1 MVGGVSRPAPS
12 APPPAAGRIAALD
25 VLRGVAILGTL
36 ATNVWLFTDPQ
47 GLVGALRAGQL
58 AAAGSWQSV
67 ELVLRQLAN
76 GKFLGLLTIMFGIG
90 LELQRRSAQRRGRPW
105 PGTYPVRAGLLL
117 LDGVLHY
124 VLVVEFDVL
133 MGYAVTGCVV
143 AYLLVTSPRA
153 QRACLAVA
161 AGLHVLLLT
170 GLTALV
176 VAAPPTTAP
185 PLDPNPYTDGSF
197 ADLVAFRLENA
208 LLFRAEVI
216 FILPLSIAL
225 FLLGAALV
233 RAGVLDPAGV
243 ALRRRLLVVGLGIAL
258 PADLLVGSLGGS
270 AGILVSRYGT
280 APLVAL
286 GLLALVAELGTR
298 RPLTGYG
305 SRALTAVGR
314 TALSCYVLQNVVA
327 SALCYGWGL
336 GWAARFGDARVPAT
350 VGVYLLVATTVV
362 VAAVLWLRR
371 FDQGPL
377 EAVWSR
383 SYRLLTARGRRTTDS
398 SGRSAPLTSDRRPAR

>member
-1 MVGGVSRPAPS
+1 MVSEVSPTAS
-12 APPPAAGRIAALD
+12 RIAALD

-36 ATNVWLFTDPQ
+36 ATNVWLFTNPQ
-47 GLVGALRAGQL
+47 GLLGSLQAGQL
-58 AAAGSWQSV
+58 AGPGPWQTT

-76 GKFLGLLTIMFGIG
+76 GKFLGLLTVMFGVG

-117 LDGVLHY
+117 LDGVVHY

-153 QRACLAVA
+153 QRACLAA
-161 AGLHVLLLT
+161 AAAVHVLLLT
-170 GLTALV
+170 GLIAV
-176 VAAPPTTAP
+176 VAGSPAMVGP
-185 PLDPNPYTDGSF
+185 PLRPNPYTDGSF
-197 ADLVAFRLENA
+197 LDLVAFRLQNA

-216 FILPLSIAL
+216 FILPLSVAL

-233 RAGVLDPAGV
+233 RAGVLEPSGAP
-243 ALRRRLLVVGLGIAL
+243 LRRRLLVVGLGVGL
-258 PADLLVGSLGGS
+258 PLDLLVGLLGGS
-270 AGILVSRYGT
+270 AGTLASRYGT

-286 GLLALVAELGTR
+286 GLLALVAEIGTR
-298 RPLTGYG
+298 RPLTGGG

-314 TALSCYVLQNVVA
+314 TALSSYVLQNVVA
-327 SALCYGWGL
+327 SVLCYGWGL
-336 GWAARFGDARVPAT
+336 GGAARFGDARVPAT
-350 VGVYLLVATTVV
+350 VGVYLLVAATVLT
-362 VAAVLWLRR
+362 AAVLWLRR

-377 EAVWSR
+377 EALWSR
-383 SYRLLTARGRRTTDS
+383 SHRLLTAPRRIRTQDS
-398 SGRSAPLTSDRRPAR
+398 PC

>member
-1 MVGGVSRPAPS
+1 MVGAVSRPPS
-12 APPPAAGRIAALD
+12 TPPATAARIAALD

-47 GLVGALRAGQL
+47 GLLGSLQSGQL
-58 AAAGSWQSV
+58 AATGPWRTT

-90 LELQRRSAQRRGRPW
+90 LELQRRSARRRGRPW
-105 PGTYPVRAGLLL
+105 PGTYPVRAALLL
-117 LDGVLHY
+117 LDGVVHY

-153 QRACLAVA
+153 QRTCLVA
-161 AGLHVLLLT
+161 AAAVHVLLLS
-170 GLTALV
+170 GVTALV
-176 VAAPPTTAP
+176 VGSSGQVGA
-185 PLDPNPYTDGSF
+185 PLDPNPYADGSF
-197 ADLVAFRLENA
+197 GDLAVFRLENA

-216 FILPLSIAL
+216 FILPLSVAL
-225 FLLGAALV
+225 FLLGALLV
-233 RAGVLDPAGV
+233 RAGVLEPAGA
-243 ALRRRLLVVGLGIAL
+243 ALRRRLLVLGLGVAL
-258 PADLLVGSLGGS
+258 PLDLLVGLLGGS
-270 AGILVSRYGT
+270 AGLLASRYGT

-286 GLLALVAELGTR
+286 GLLALVAEIGAR
-298 RPLTGYG
+298 RPLTGRG

-350 VGVYLLVATTVV
+350 VGVYLLVAATVV
-362 VAAVLWLRR
+362 AAAVLWLRR

-377 EAVWSR
+377 EALRSR
-383 SYRLLTARGRRTTDS
+383 SHRAVVGWTSSRSRGRVD
-398 SGRSAPLTSDRRPAR
+398 RSHPVDG